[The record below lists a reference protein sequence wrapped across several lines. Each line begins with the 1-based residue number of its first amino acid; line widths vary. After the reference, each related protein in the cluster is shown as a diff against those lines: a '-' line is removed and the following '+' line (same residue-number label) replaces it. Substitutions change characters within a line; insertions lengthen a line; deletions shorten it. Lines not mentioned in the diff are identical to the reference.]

1 MSKNEAKK
9 AALDKALMKYAE
21 NKDVLKD
28 NENLKGFVAE
38 LKEIKKVVAK
48 KDPLVREFI
57 NLHREAETKKYTIV
71 GRLVTEM
78 KQIAAKQEILRM
90 AAELCEKEE
99 EKQSLIKQSES
110 LNNHP
115 AMVGYGKYIKGLK
128 YLAGMDKELDPD
140 VKAFFRNELR
150 EDLPG
155 KDTDYERYR
164 IGEQE
169 FVRQRKIDLA
179 NLLKDIEPEKEA
191 YKKRVEEAAGKQ
203 LSKEEREDLQK
214 AKVKID
220 NMESLIS
227 RYRSETSEE
236 MEEYKDMQQAYRNVC
251 APAKAM
257 DIYAKTRVS
266 ANVLIE
272 QFLGDYENTTPNL
285 NKDAPFSG
293 RMTPGAFLLG
303 RMLNDGYSLEDIMNP
318 KAFLAEKKKYGAEYM
333 EHRQKDDKGWY
344 AEEMYKSAEGIMK
357 GIEEYCIKH
366 KDTLKTG
373 KDLTLHGDNLALA
386 GLMAWDMFQELPKC
400 KDYGVTTS
408 AQKFT
413 EQSEKAFGYSF
424 VLGYGGRLSVEYNL
438 VQKAN
443 MDIENTTEE
452 VARQLLINKLLDEIK
467 KDKPDFESTLL
478 SVEQHRNIIHQA
490 EVIPELKSLFDE
502 SEQIDI
508 DSLTVEDMKT
518 LATMRTTEF
527 LEKNNIVYVPLKKP
541 VKVVNPPEDSM
552 FREGQDINVM
562 ILSHDKQVITT
573 DIPAKMDSFLKSVEP
588 KGIRGKAKDNSDQFN
603 QLLTTYDDTINK
615 FKDKAID
622 EKSIQE
628 MRDLKAAAEAYV
640 AAKRAQK
647 GYEAKGTL
655 DEEIDDKML
664 GKESGASIFTTRGK
678 DRYEFALNILEKV
691 QELEDKFGSVEK
703 QNGSMEKEE
712 DELDSLMM

>member
-99 EKQSLIKQSES
+99 EKQSLIAQSES

-236 MEEYKDMQQAYRNVC
+236 MEEYKDMQQAYRKVC

-318 KAFLAEKKKYGAEYM
+318 KAFLVEKKAYGAEYM

-344 AEEMYKSAEGIMK
+344 AEAMYKSAEGIMK

-703 QNGSMEKEE
+703 QNDSMEKEE

>member
-48 KDPLVREFI
+48 KDPLVSEFI

-99 EKQSLIKQSES
+99 EKQSLIAQSES

-236 MEEYKDMQQAYRNVC
+236 MEEYKDMQQAYRKVC

-257 DIYAKTRVS
+257 DIYAKTKVS

-285 NKDAPFSG
+285 NNDAPFSG

-318 KAFLAEKKKYGAEYM
+318 KAFLVEKKAYGAEYM
-333 EHRQKDDKGWY
+333 EHR
-344 AEEMYKSAEGIMK
+344 
-357 GIEEYCIKH
+357 
-366 KDTLKTG
+366 
-373 KDLTLHGDNLALA
+373 
-386 GLMAWDMFQELPKC
+386 
-400 KDYGVTTS
+400 
-408 AQKFT
+408 
-413 EQSEKAFGYSF
+413 
-424 VLGYGGRLSVEYNL
+424 
-438 VQKAN
+438 
-443 MDIENTTEE
+443 
-452 VARQLLINKLLDEIK
+452 
-467 KDKPDFESTLL
+467 
-478 SVEQHRNIIHQA
+478 
-490 EVIPELKSLFDE
+490 
-502 SEQIDI
+502 
-508 DSLTVEDMKT
+508 
-518 LATMRTTEF
+518 
-527 LEKNNIVYVPLKKP
+527 
-541 VKVVNPPEDSM
+541 
-552 FREGQDINVM
+552 
-562 ILSHDKQVITT
+562 
-573 DIPAKMDSFLKSVEP
+573 
-588 KGIRGKAKDNSDQFN
+588 
-603 QLLTTYDDTINK
+603 
-615 FKDKAID
+615 
-622 EKSIQE
+622 
-628 MRDLKAAAEAYV
+628 
-640 AAKRAQK
+640 
-647 GYEAKGTL
+647 
-655 DEEIDDKML
+655 
-664 GKESGASIFTTRGK
+664 
-678 DRYEFALNILEKV
+678 
-691 QELEDKFGSVEK
+691 
-703 QNGSMEKEE
+703 
-712 DELDSLMM
+712 